1 MNYMKKT
8 SFFIILTALFTFTSC
23 SEKFS
28 DNYEANKGETI
39 QFASPFISGSTR
51 SATGDITFV
60 DDLKGHE
67 VKVWGETYG
76 TDSYEEGTPENIFGT
91 NGFSLLS
98 WNETNSQ
105 WTYDD
110 IAFWN
115 EAKNYD
121 FVGLA
126 PANDFQSSYVNGK
139 VNVKNIPVVQV
150 VDNGMEKKGID
161 LLLSDTYTSKASE
174 GKRKNVALN
183 MKHLLSKL
191 SVYVWK
197 SLGEEQKV
205 TLKDMQI
212 YLPGTTAVAEYSQ
225 GNHSG
230 PNIDDDTWNWTNF
243 ENKPNAQNEEELDG
257 YQAYELTS
265 GDVVVPECSSTLIAE
280 LKASKLNKDFF
291 IAPSA
296 PATST
301 TLYVKV
307 QYEIENGGSVVT
319 VNKFAK
325 LTGLDGFKQGYK
337 HNVYV
342 CLGEQ
347 VVSFS
352 INRIESWQSESE
364 VNSNITNLA
373 GHDYG
378 FMAMQDG
385 FDIIGVVKLNDYSN
399 PTFGM
404 AEISLTGSSEVHEAE
419 MALDGWF
426 STSDCKGTAYSKPSA
441 DARFAKF
448 RITPD
453 PAFMT
458 ENGQYTLTLKNDRND
473 RNSCIVDISF
483 AVMQLTVETND
494 ADREFTIPMAIGD
507 TPSQIAFVWGDGSAS
522 TIVDKQVSASDL
534 SHTYDRTGTFPIRII
549 SLQTDESMKQIPEFN
564 FGKYPTVTANLA
576 DYDHLS
582 FDENENGHMVISIDK
597 PVLNSGT
604 SNISAMFYGTNI
616 KTVCSDLFKNYSNA
630 TVLDAL
636 FRGCSSLTTVP
647 AHLFDKMK
655 EVTSMSWLFRE
666 CSSLTSL
673 PSGLLSRQSNCYSY
687 IQLIIMCENLKINS
701 DLFIDESAGITKSTR
716 FASCTKPIRI
726 DNMFWDLG
734 KSCGS
739 DAGTLP
745 DLWNY
750 NMPNKYGFYKNVTD
764 KDTSYRYPLN
774 KENTF
779 KWTNGDIPTTWYSAV
794 TFPGII
800 LFDTKY

>member
-1 MNYMKKT
+1 MRKT
-8 SFFIILTALFTFTSC
+8 LLIITALYAFISC
-23 SEKFS
+23 SES
-28 DNYEANKGETI
+28 ITDNDETNRGEAIK
-39 QFASPFISGSTR
+39 FASPYISGVTR

-60 DDLKGHE
+60 DDLKE
-67 VKVWGETYG
+67 QKVKVWAETYV
-76 TDSYEEGTPENIFGT
+76 TDNYEEASPDNIFGT

-98 WNETNSQ
+98 WNQTNSQ

-115 EAKNYD
+115 EGKNYD

-150 VDNGMEKKGID
+150 VDNGTVKKGID
-161 LLLSDTYTSKASE
+161 LLLSDTYTSKASD
-174 GKRKNVALN
+174 GKRKNVAFN

-205 TLKDMQI
+205 TLKEMQL

-225 GNHSG
+225 GDHSG
-230 PNIDDDTWNWTNF
+230 PSVDDDTWRWTNF
-243 ENKPNAQNEEELDG
+243 ENKSDAQNEDELEG
-257 YQAYELTS
+257 YESYELTA
-265 GDVVVPECSSTLIAE
+265 GDVVVPECSSTLSAE
-280 LKASKLNKDFF
+280 LKASKLGKDFF

-301 TLYVKV
+301 TLYAKVK
-307 QYEIENGGSVVT
+307 YEIENNGSVVT

-325 LTGLDGFKQGYK
+325 LAGLDSFKQGYK

-347 VVSFS
+347 VVSIS
-352 INRIESWQSESE
+352 INSIDSWQSESE
-364 VNSNITNLA
+364 VNSSIANLA

-404 AEISLTGSSEVHEAE
+404 AKIGLTGSSEVHEAE

-426 STSDCKGTAYSKPSA
+426 STSDCKGTAHSKPSA
-441 DARFAKF
+441 NARFAKF

-458 ENGQYTLTLKNDRND
+458 VNGQYTLTLKNDRND
-473 RNSCIVDISF
+473 RNSCNVDISF
-483 AVMQLTVETND
+483 AVMALTVETTD
-494 ADREFTIPMAIGD
+494 TEREFTIPMATGD

-522 TIVDKQVSASDL
+522 TIIDKQVSASDL
-534 SHTYDRTGTFPIRII
+534 SHTYDRTGTFPVRII

-564 FGKYPTVTANLA
+564 FGKYPTVTASLT
-576 DYDHLS
+576 DYDNLS
-582 FDENENGHMVISIDK
+582 FIENKNGQMAISIDK

-604 SNISAMFYGTNI
+604 NNISAMFYGTNI

-630 TVLDAL
+630 TVMDAL
-636 FRGCSSLTTVP
+636 FRGCSKLTTVP
-647 AHLFDKMK
+647 AHLFDRMK
-655 EVTSMSWLFRE
+655 EVTTMNWLFRE

-673 PSGLLSRQSNCYSY
+673 PGGLLSRQSNCYGY
-687 IQLIIMCENLKINS
+687 IHLISMCDNLKINS
-701 DLFIDESAGITKSTR
+701 DLFIDESAGITKDTR
-716 FASCTKPIRI
+716 FASCTKPLRV
-726 DNMFWDLG
+726 DNMYWDLG

-750 NMPNKYGFYKNVTD
+750 NMPNKYGFYMNVTNGS
-764 KDTSYRYPLN
+764 TTYRYPLN
-774 KENTF
+774 KSQSF
-779 KWTNGDIPTTWYSAV
+779 KWTNVSEIPTGWHSAV
-794 TFPGII
+794 TFPSSII